1 MAVYIPPSANTKQAL
16 DVLLAAIN
24 NVQTAY
30 PYGIFIIAG
39 YFNQANLKTVLPK
52 FHQHITCPTR
62 GHDVLDH
69 VYSNIKD
76 GYKVTTLPYLGQS
89 DHLSLFLTPAYTPL
103 IRITK
108 PSVFTIR
115 TWHEEAFVQLQDHFE
130 HNHWDLFAQQ
140 NIEDYTF
147 TVLSYLQFCVDNVT
161 VEKQITSYPNN
172 KQWMTQEVKLCLR
185 DRHTAF
191 RSGNVELYSTAR
203 SNLKRSI
210 KEAKAAYR
218 QEVEGH
224 FSNGDPRRVWQ
235 GIQHLT
241 NYKRSTSPDI
251 NSTSN

>member
-69 VYSNIKD
+69 VYSNNKD

-115 TWHEEAFVQLQDHFE
+115 TWPEEAFIQLQDRFE
-130 HNHWDLFAQQ
+130 HTHSDLFAQQ
-140 NIEDYTF
+140 DIEDYTF
-147 TVLSYLQFCVDNVT
+147 TVLSYLQFCIDNVT
-161 VEKQITSYPNN
+161 VEKQITSHPNN

-210 KEAKAAYR
+210 KEAKAVYR
-218 QEVEGH
+218 QKVEGH

-235 GIQHLT
+235 GIQASHQL
-241 NYKRSTSPDI
+241 
-251 NSTSN
+251 